1 MRMTTHWPCKVKLF
15 GKMPQTYGAEV
26 PEITSL
32 PRPEV
37 NEFGRR
43 LAGYSDILKSLRTNM
58 KTKPKRKL
66 IIVEDSDSD

>member
-1 MRMTTHWPCKVKLF
+1 
-15 GKMPQTYGAEV
+15 MPQTYGAEV

-43 LAGYSDILKSLRTNM
+43 LAGYSDIISALNTKP
-58 KTKPKRKL
+58 KTKTKRKL
-66 IIVEDSDSD
+66 IIEDSDSD